1 MMIMASYMIM
11 MMMIVSYMDD
21 NNRHHD
27 VTGHVVHCSAGPHKR
42 LRDSRRILSAQHSWP
57 LLSLYSSPGREEGVF
72 CQDRDCCMWYSRDK
86 EHAGIYC
93 RRLD

>member
-42 LRDSRRILSAQHSWP
+42 LRDSRRILSAQ
-57 LLSLYSSPGREEGVF
+57 LASPVPVQLAR
-72 CQDRDCCMWYSRDK
+72 
-86 EHAGIYC
+86 
-93 RRLD
+93 